1 MSESV
6 HRHRESAPEP
16 VRVAVLTISDTR
28 TRETDTGGDTAEE
41 ILREAGQEIVARQIV
56 GDEVNGIRT
65 SLVDLLANPEVDAV
79 ITTGGTGIS
88 GRDTTYE
95 VVDRMIEKKLDGF
108 GEIFRMLSYEE
119 IGAAAIM
126 SRAVA
131 GGVGTKFVASLPGSR
146 NAVRLAV
153 EKLLV
158 PELAQSCSS
167 FASTRKAGREMER
180 EPLSSGGRC
189 ALAQAVGDLAGQR
202 RGGRDPRLEK
212 LADLEDE
219 IPGLE
224 NRIEAALAYLQ
235 RARYIST
242 APASAMTV

>member
-1 MSESV
+1 LSETV
-6 HRHRESAPEP
+6 HRHRESAPEH

-28 TRETDTGGDTAEE
+28 TRETDTGGDTAER

-56 GDEVNGIRT
+56 RDEVNGIRA
-65 SLVDLLANPEVDAV
+65 SLVDLLANAEVDAV

-131 GGVGTKFVASLPGSR
+131 GTVGTKFVASLPGSG

-158 PELAQSCSS
+158 PELAHIV
-167 FASTRKAGREMER
+167 FELRKHEE
-180 EPLSSGGRC
+180 SG
-189 ALAQAVGDLAGQR
+189 
-202 RGGRDPRLEK
+202 
-212 LADLEDE
+212 
-219 IPGLE
+219 
-224 NRIEAALAYLQ
+224 
-235 RARYIST
+235 
-242 APASAMTV
+242 